1 MRIRWRNFELPSR
14 VAPDTET
21 TSPTYA
27 RFVVEPFERGF
38 GHTIGN
44 GMRRV
49 LLSSIEGFSIT
60 SIKIDG
66 VLHEFSVIEGVL
78 EDVVDVIL
86 NVKGILVRLSG
97 EGPVPLRIDVRRKGP
112 VTAGDIQCPA
122 DAEILNPGH
131 VICTLTSERDFRMEL
146 TAQRGRGYR
155 TAEENEKDER
165 ETGVIAVDSNF
176 SPVTRVR
183 YKVEETRVGKMT
195 NYDKLVL
202 EVWTNGTVTPDAAL
216 VEAAKIYR
224 KHLNPFVH
232 YLQPG
237 AGVLIGESVESG
249 AAPLGAVAAEP
260 TDQDGILD
268 QPISVL
274 NLSVR
279 ARNCLDSEN
288 IRTIRQLVKMT
299 EQDLLELRNFGQTSL
314 KEVKKRLGEH
324 ALALTGSSVYLD
336 DDDDEDVNI
345 LQAEKEGDEPDEPD
359 EIGEI
364 GGAAGAD
371 ELDSKEPGESGS
383 SEGPVLDVPDEGS

>member
-14 VAPDTET
+14 VAADAET
-21 TSPTYA
+21 SQPNYA

-60 SIKIDG
+60 QIKIDG
-66 VLHEFSVIEGVL
+66 VLHEFSALEGVL
-78 EDVVDVIL
+78 EDVVDVVL
-86 NVKGILVRLSG
+86 NVKGVLVRLAG
-97 EGPVPLRIDVRRKGP
+97 EGPVPLRIEVKRKGP
-112 VTAGDIQCPA
+112 VKAGDIQCPA
-122 DAEILNPGH
+122 DAEILNPEH
-131 VICTLTSERDFRMEL
+131 VVCTLTADRDLRIEMM
-146 TAQRGRGYR
+146 AQRGRGYR
-155 TAEENEKDER
+155 TAEENEKEEKD
-165 ETGVIAVDSNF
+165 TGVIPIDSNF

-202 EVWTNGTVTPDAAL
+202 EIWTNGAVTPESAL

-237 AGVLIGESVESG
+237 AGVLAGETIEIPGSSAPTPMSESSESG
-249 AAPLGAVAAEP
+249 GV
-260 TDQDGILD
+260 LD
-268 QPISVL
+268 SPISAL

-279 ARNCLDSEN
+279 ARNCLDAEN
-288 IRTIRQLVKMT
+288 VRTVRQLVKMS

-314 KEVKKRLGEH
+314 KEVKRRLGDH
-324 ALALTGSSVYLD
+324 GLALAGSTIFV
-336 DDDDEDVNI
+336 
-345 LQAEKEGDEPDEPD
+345 EPE
-359 EIGEI
+359 
-364 GGAAGAD
+364 GAD
-371 ELDSKEPGESGS
+371 ELMEDDDVEPQQEGPLGGVGEGAETDASKS
-383 SEGPVLDVPDEGS
+383 PVLDVKDEDENT

>member
-14 VAPDTET
+14 VAADTESA
-21 TSPTYA
+21 TSTYG

-49 LLSSIEGFSIT
+49 LLSSIEGFAIT
-60 SIKIDG
+60 QIKVDG
-66 VLHEFSVIEGVL
+66 VLHEFSTIEGVR
-78 EDVVDVIL
+78 EDVVDLVL
-86 NVKGILVRLSG
+86 NVKGVLVRLAG
-97 EGPVPLRIDVRRKGP
+97 EGPVPLRIDVKKKGV

-122 DAEILNPGH
+122 DAEILNPAH
-131 VICTLTSERDFRMEL
+131 VICTLAADREFRVEMM
-146 TAQRGRGYR
+146 AQRGRGYR
-155 TAEENEKDER
+155 TAEENEKEEK
-165 ETGVIAVDSNF
+165 ETGVIPVDSNF

-202 EVWTNGTVTPDAAL
+202 EVWTNGSITPESAL

-237 AGVLIGESVESG
+237 TGVLAGDGGDFATVPSAAVVEPALEGGSG
-249 AAPLGAVAAEP
+249 
-260 TDQDGILD
+260 LD
-268 QPISVL
+268 TPIASL

-288 IRTIRQLVKMT
+288 IRTVRQLVKMS

-314 KEVKKRLGEH
+314 KEVKKRLGEKGL
-324 ALALTGSSVYLD
+324 ALAGSAIYIDDGED
-336 DDDDEDVNI
+336 DDDGKDDDDKNGGPDGNDPPPVDGAPVIDVGN
-345 LQAEKEGDEPDEPD
+345 
-359 EIGEI
+359 
-364 GGAAGAD
+364 
-371 ELDSKEPGESGS
+371 S
-383 SEGPVLDVPDEGS
+383 